1 MADGNGINGG
11 DSIQNLL
18 NELKLKAPEL
28 YSGIE
33 SYIESADVAR
43 RNAESQAAAAN
54 ANLAQLQSL
63 CDLGNMCAITLAQTP
78 ESGNQLLQWS
88 IVTASTA
95 TNHLFGTA
103 NCTGRKL
110 ADFVKVPNEIL
121 LPVIIDENY
130 SDTFELTTTDN
141 KKHLTVNIIGMAD
154 GSLACSITDNTEV
167 FATRSLLNIQ
177 SQYSELITESLS
189 IVYSNTAYSE
199 IFAKV
204 LEQIGIHINPKR
216 VLIFID
222 NEDFTIGQLN
232 CTWTSN
238 SFAPM
243 PDDTKIIYENCPS
256 WRKLLDDKKIITAK
270 NLNDVPT
277 DIAGALTDMGLNN
290 ALIFPLTHFSTKICG
305 SLLVESTEE
314 DPIDNAAT
322 NTLKVIATI
331 LSGLITHKL
340 VTDDLIHEKK
350 RAQEADRLKSSFL
363 VNMSH
368 DIRIPMNSIIGFSDL
383 LADEDLTQTEREE
396 FIDMINKS
404 GKDLIS
410 LIDNIIDISKIETGQ
425 MTVKKEACPLLPLL
439 NDIIAVF
446 RNDSKLEEHDDLT
459 LQLDFA
465 PQYADYKFSTDIFKF
480 RQICTNLIENAIK
493 FTNSGTIKFGIS
505 KAWDETIEFYVQ
517 DTGIGISEDQQ
528 QLIFKR
534 FIKVDRTFANEYT
547 GTGLGLSICKSLVEM
562 LGGEINVV
570 SVPGKGSTFY
580 FTHPLDCHVPES
592 VANPREVKSIFDWK
606 ERKIAIIN
614 DIEQDRKYLTH
625 VLLNTGIEIIWLT
638 AEESVNYFKSGNSA
652 DILLIEMSTANIEA
666 ATKIHNISPIPIV
679 AQSSNYKSDD
689 DRTFAIKSGCSEYI
703 VKPIN
708 VTKFLS
714 IIDGLFAP
722 KA

>member
-1 MADGNGINGG
+1 MADGNGIKGG
-11 DSIQNLL
+11 DSIRNLL
-18 NELKLKAPEL
+18 DELKLKAPEL
-28 YSGIE
+28 YSDIE
-33 SYIESADVAR
+33 CYIESADVAR
-43 RNAESQAAAAN
+43 RNAESQTAAAKTK
-54 ANLAQLQSL
+54 LAQLQSL
-63 CDLGNMCAITLAQTP
+63 CDVCNICAVTLTRTP
-78 ESGNQLLQWS
+78 ESGNLLLQWT
-88 IVTASTA
+88 IADA
-95 TNHLFGTA
+95 TPAAEQLLGSG
-103 NCTGRKL
+103 NCSGHKL
-110 ADFVKVPNEIL
+110 ADFIA
-121 LPVIIDENY
+121 LPHDIALPENIDEDY
-130 SDTFELTTTDN
+130 SDTIELPTAGN
-141 KKHLTVNIIGMAD
+141 GKHLTININGMAD
-154 GSLACSITDNTEV
+154 GSLSCSITDNTEV
-167 FATRSLLNIQ
+167 FAIRSLLNIQ
-177 SQYSELITESLS
+177 SQYFEMITESLN
-189 IVYSNTAYSE
+189 IVYSNTEYSD

-222 NEDFTIGQLN
+222 NEDASIGQMN
-232 CTWTSN
+232 YMWTSN
-238 SFAPM
+238 NFAPI
-243 PDDTKIIYENCPS
+243 PDDTKIIYSDCPS
-256 WRKLLDDKKIITAK
+256 WRKLLNNNKIISARS
-270 NLNDVPT
+270 LNDVPS
-277 DIAGALTDMGLNN
+277 DIAGTITSMGLNN
-290 ALIFPLTHFSTKICG
+290 ALIFPLTLFSTNICG
-305 SLLVESTEE
+305 SLLVESTEDE
-314 DPIDNAAT
+314 PIDSAAA
-322 NTLKVIATI
+322 NSLKVIATL
-331 LSGLITHKL
+331 LSGHITHKL

-592 VANPREVKSIFDWK
+592 ATNLREVKSIFNWK

-638 AEESVNYFKSGNSA
+638 AEESVKYFGSGNSA
-652 DILLIEMSTANIEA
+652 DLLLIEMTTANIDA
-666 ATKIHNISPIPIV
+666 AAKIHNISPVPIV
-679 AQSSNYKSDD
+679 AQSSDYKSDD
-689 DRTFAIKSGCSEYI
+689 DRTFALKSGCSEYI

-708 VTKFLS
+708 ATKFLT
-714 IIDGLFAP
+714 IIDNLFLP
-722 KA
+722 KS